1 MRGGCNSAATM
12 LKILLPVDGSEAAL
26 DAVRH
31 ALRLVADGLATSFVL
46 ANVQEPA
53 SLYEM
58 VTAHD
63 PEVLDRISAE
73 AGEHMLQPAEALLR
87 AAGVPWEREI
97 AVGDPGHVLAE
108 MIERH
113 GIDAVVM
120 GARGLGA
127 ARSAIAG
134 SVSHWLLVHC
144 PVPVTVVRHVVP
156 EDTEAPDDTAD
167 PEEEDESSSARP

>member
-1 MRGGCNSAATM
+1 MV
-12 LKILLPVDGSEAAL
+12 KILLPVDGSEAAL

-31 ALRLVADGLATSFVL
+31 ALHLAANGLAASFVL

-53 SLYEM
+53 TLYEM
-58 VTAHD
+58 ITARD
-63 PEVLDRISAE
+63 PDVLDRVAAE
-73 AGEHMLQPAEALLR
+73 AANDLLAPAEALLS

-97 AVGDPGHVLAE
+97 AVGEPGHVLAD

-113 GIDAVVM
+113 EIDAVVM

-134 SVSHWLLVHC
+134 SVSHWLLVHG
-144 PVPVTVVRHVVP
+144 PVPVTVVRHVAP
-156 EDTEAPDDTAD
+156 EEGDAEDVPDDD
-167 PEEEDESSSARP
+167 QR

>member
-1 MRGGCNSAATM
+1 MV
-12 LKILLPVDGSEAAL
+12 KILLPVDGSDAAL

-31 ALRLVADGLATSFVL
+31 ALHLVANRLAASFVV

-53 SLYEM
+53 TLYEM

-63 PEVLDRISAE
+63 PEVLDRVAAE
-73 AGEHMLQPAEALLR
+73 AGEHVLQPAEALLR
-87 AAGVPWEREI
+87 AADVPFESEI

-134 SVSHWLLVHC
+134 SVSHWLLVHA
-144 PVPVTVVRHVVP
+144 PVPVTVVRHVAP
-156 EDTEAPDDTAD
+156 EELEVEQDEGETEA
-167 PEEEDESSSARP
+167 

>member
-1 MRGGCNSAATM
+1 M
-12 LKILLPVDGSEAAL
+12 LKILLPVDGSVASL

-31 ALRLVADGLATSFVL
+31 ALGLVANGLSAAFVL

-53 SLYEM
+53 NLYEL

-63 PEVLDRISAE
+63 PEVLQQVSAG
-73 AGEHMLQPAEALLR
+73 AGAHLLESAEALLK
-87 AAGVPWEREI
+87 AAGVPWECEI
-97 AVGDPGHVLAE
+97 ASGDPAHVLAE

-127 ARSAIAG
+127 ARSAVAG
-134 SVSHWLLVHC
+134 SVSHWLLTHA
-144 PVPVTVVRHVVP
+144 PVPVTVVRHIAA
-156 EDTEAPDDTAD
+156 EDAA
-167 PEEEDESSSARP
+167 

>member
-1 MRGGCNSAATM
+1 M
-12 LKILLPVDGSEAAL
+12 LKILLPVDGSEASL

-31 ALRLVADGLATSFVL
+31 ALGLVGHGLSARFVL

-53 SLYEM
+53 NLYEL

-63 PEVLDRISAE
+63 PKVLDRISAA
-73 AGEHMLQPAEALLR
+73 AGAHLLEPAEALLK
-87 AAGVPWEREI
+87 AAGVLWEREI
-97 AVGDPGHVLAE
+97 ANGDPAHVLAE

-127 ARSAIAG
+127 ARSAVAG
-134 SVSHWLLVHC
+134 SVSHWLLVHG
-144 PVPVTVVRHVVP
+144 PVPVTVVRHVAP
-156 EDTEAPDDTAD
+156 EDAG
-167 PEEEDESSSARP
+167 